1 MNETSFWQ
9 LIDQA
14 GSQEEPNE
22 WLRDTLLKKETDE
35 IIDFEF
41 MIQTLM
47 QKSYQSSLWGAAYI
61 LMDGCSDDTFDYFRG
76 WLIAQGKE
84 TFEKVLDDHEYLA
97 AYITEE
103 TLDEEGYP
111 QNEDLLSVAT
121 EALTYKKTGDD
132 DWDDEV
138 YDELLDTLE
147 QKGLAEPE
155 DIELDWEEEDLPERF
170 PKLWERF
177 GENPLGEF

>member
-22 WLRDTLLKKETDE
+22 WLRDTLVKKEINE
-35 IIDFEF
+35 IVDFEF
-41 MIQTLM
+41 MLQTFM
-47 QKSYQSSLWGAAYI
+47 HKSYLSSLWGAAYI

-84 TFEKVLDDHEYLA
+84 TFEKVLNDHEYLA

-111 QNEDLLSVAT
+111 QNEDLLSVAI
-121 EALTYKKTGDD
+121 EALTYIKTGDD
-132 DWDDEV
+132 EWDDEV
-138 YDELLDTLE
+138 HNELLDALGP
-147 QKGLAEPE
+147 KGLAESDE
-155 DIELDWEEEDLPERF
+155 IEVDWEEEDLPERF